1 MARCSLSTQPLSG
14 ARHATRRSSAVG
26 VPGGQIRVGLWL
38 QPGFA
43 PACQSSGRS
52 PFHRE
57 PGPQDRKKLARMET
71 SYLLTKRYA
80 NSFRQKLRT
89 FSSWIAFLKPRP

>member
-1 MARCSLSTQPLSG
+1 MARCSPSTQPLSG

-26 VPGGQIRVGLWL
+26 VPGGQIQVGLWL

-57 PGPQDRKKLARMET
+57 PGPQRQEKGSKNGNRFLADKEIC
-71 SYLLTKRYA
+71 K
-80 NSFRQKLRT
+80 
-89 FSSWIAFLKPRP
+89 